1 MPYPI
6 DFIYYFYK
14 KEYPTKPH
22 HLSII
27 MIEFTVKR
35 SKAQSVECDMAE
47 LSR

>member
-1 MPYPI
+1 MSYPV

-14 KEYPTKPH
+14 KECQTKPH
-22 HLSII
+22 YLSII

-35 SKAQSVECDMAE
+35 SKAQSVDSHMAE